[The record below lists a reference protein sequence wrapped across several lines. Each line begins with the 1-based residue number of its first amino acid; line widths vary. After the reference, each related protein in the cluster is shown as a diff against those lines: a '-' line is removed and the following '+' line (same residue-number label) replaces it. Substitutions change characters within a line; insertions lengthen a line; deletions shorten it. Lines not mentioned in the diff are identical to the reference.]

1 MSIELIGV
9 KSNLDALGAQVTLD
23 QNGDKYQKEIRSG
36 GGFMSQSDVRV
47 HFGLG
52 KAEKA
57 DKIVIRW
64 PNGLLKTLKDL
75 EANRYY
81 VVREGSGMDSK
92 QTRNVNKMQV
102 KTPGG

>member
-1 MSIELIGV
+1 
-9 KSNLDALGAQVTLD
+9 VTLEQD
-23 QNGDKYQKEIRSG
+23 GDKYQKEIRSG
-36 GGFMSQSDVRV
+36 GGFISQSDLRV

-57 DKIVIRW
+57 EKIVIRW
-64 PNGLLKTLKDL
+64 PNGLVETLKDL

-81 VVREGSGMDSK
+81 VVREGSGVDSK
-92 QTRNVNKMQV
+92 QTRNVNKKQI